1 MPDTASIKISSDAK
15 ILLDTLHQ
23 KLRAAGIKITE
34 QKILD
39 ILIEHADAS
48 HIKKLLQKE
57 ENTALAMLKR
67 PVHWGIT
74 DSSENIDK
82 YVYEELNE
90 PVD

>member
-1 MPDTASIKISSDAK
+1 MENTASIKISSDAK

-39 ILIEHADAS
+39 ILIENTDVTRF
-48 HIKKLLQKE
+48 KKLLQKE
-57 ENTALAMLKR
+57 ENTALAMLRK
-67 PVHWGIT
+67 PVHWGIA

-82 YVYEELNE
+82 YVYEEPDEL
-90 PVD
+90 VD

>member
-1 MPDTASIKISSDAK
+1 MENTASIKISSDAK

-34 QKILD
+34 QKVLD
-39 ILIEHADAS
+39 ILIENTDAAS
-48 HIKKLLQKE
+48 IKKLLQKE
-57 ENTALAMLKR
+57 ENTALTMLKK
-67 PVHWGIT
+67 PVHWGIA

-82 YVYEELNE
+82 YVYEGLNE